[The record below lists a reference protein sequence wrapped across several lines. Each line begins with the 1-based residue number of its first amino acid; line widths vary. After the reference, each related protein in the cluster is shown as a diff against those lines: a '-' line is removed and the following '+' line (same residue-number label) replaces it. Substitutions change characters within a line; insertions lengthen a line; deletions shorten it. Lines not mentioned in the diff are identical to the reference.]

1 MRLPDRS
8 LSRIRGCAASQ
19 PPLFSAGRAAG
30 DAPIGAMK
38 QGAPHLREL
47 VRGDASGWQDL
58 NLRPFDPHV
67 MVRSKRSVLQALI
80 EH

>member
-1 MRLPDRS
+1 MRLTDRS
-8 LSRIRGCAASQ
+8 LSRIRGCAAGQ
-19 PPLFSAGRAAG
+19 PPLFPAGRAAG
-30 DAPIGAMK
+30 DAPIGAMT
-38 QGAPHLREL
+38 QSAPHLREL

-67 MVRSKRSVLQALI
+67 MVRSKPSVLQALI